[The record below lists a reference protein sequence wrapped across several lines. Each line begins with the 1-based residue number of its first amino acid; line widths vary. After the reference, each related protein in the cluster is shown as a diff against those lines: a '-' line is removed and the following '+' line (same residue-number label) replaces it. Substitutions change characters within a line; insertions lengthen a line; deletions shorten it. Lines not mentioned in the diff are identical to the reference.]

1 MEFEISA
8 VEFLFAEPCVNRSSP
23 NLNIILDNS
32 HEDLK
37 VYLKGLGH
45 GCFTDIFPGKIVLL
59 FFSNTNGR
67 VLPKIQKAFFLKQKL
82 TALDE

>member
-8 VEFLFAEPCVNRSSP
+8 VEFLFAEPCVNRSCP
-23 NLNIILDNS
+23 NLNGILDNS

-45 GCFTDIFPGKIVLL
+45 GCFTDMFPDKTLQL
-59 FFSNTNGR
+59 SFSNTNGR
-67 VLPKIQKAFFLKQKL
+67 VLPKVQTAFFLKQKL
-82 TALDE
+82 TSLDE